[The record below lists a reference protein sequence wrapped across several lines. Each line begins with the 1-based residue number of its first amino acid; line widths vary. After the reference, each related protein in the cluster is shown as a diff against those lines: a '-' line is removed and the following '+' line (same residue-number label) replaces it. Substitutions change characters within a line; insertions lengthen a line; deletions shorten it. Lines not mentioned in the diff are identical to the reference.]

1 MKWHLLIVFL
11 VFIVIVMIL
20 GIVAS
25 VTEFITPGWAVTALG
40 LGFVS
45 LGLGVISLII
55 ALRADRKTKEMTVI
69 LERIE
74 ESQKEIKKELAEQ
87 SGSRSTIIP
96 TLETF
101 SQMYMD
107 YLSQQQSDTG
117 QQDDAGEGGQNNEK
131 S

>member
-1 MKWHLLIVFL
+1 MKWYLFIIFL
-11 VFIVIVMIL
+11 VFTVLVLIL

-25 VTEFITPGWAVTALG
+25 VTESITPRWAAPALG
-40 LGFVS
+40 LGLVS
-45 LGLGVISLII
+45 LGLGVNSLII
-55 ALRADRKTKEMTVI
+55 ALRADRKAKDMTVT

-101 SQMYMD
+101 SRMYMD
-107 YLSQQQSDTG
+107 YLSQPQSG
-117 QQDDAGEGGQNNEK
+117 AEQQDDVSDG
-131 S
+131 